1 MKYNRIYVPQI
12 DEKDCG
18 IACLAMVLK
27 KYGAVVSLAKLRYL
41 AKTTLE
47 GTSALGIVR
56 AAEQLGL
63 LTHAVK
69 ADETLF
75 DTDELHFPFI
85 VHMVKN
91 NSLLHYCIVLKNLP
105 NYIVIADPDPKVGI
119 QRISKEI
126 FFNEWT
132 GIAIFSQSLEILKQ
146 FMRSG
151 LISFQLS
158 SSYSDKSG
166 WYYQLH

>member
-1 MKYNRIYVPQI
+1 MMYMKYNRIYVPQI

-63 LTHAVK
+63 LTHA
-69 ADETLF
+69 
-75 DTDELHFPFI
+75 
-85 VHMVKN
+85 
-91 NSLLHYCIVLKNLP
+91 
-105 NYIVIADPDPKVGI
+105 G
-119 QRISKEI
+119 
-126 FFNEWT
+126 
-132 GIAIFSQSLEILKQ
+132 
-146 FMRSG
+146 
-151 LISFQLS
+151 
-158 SSYSDKSG
+158 
-166 WYYQLH
+166 